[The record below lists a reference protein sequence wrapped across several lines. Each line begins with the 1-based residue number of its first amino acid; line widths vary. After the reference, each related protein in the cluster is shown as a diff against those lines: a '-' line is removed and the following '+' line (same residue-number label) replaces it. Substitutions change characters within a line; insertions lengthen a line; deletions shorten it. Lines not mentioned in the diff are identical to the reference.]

1 MSTPNY
7 INIIETHDISTKN
20 IQGRRNSEIIL
31 LWSKEDENCRAT
43 SAHLRVCVP
52 HLWISQC
59 HRGHP
64 KIVLTNTTTY
74 LKYSLFLIWQSTHP
88 VTEALWKL
96 YSTQASRDS
105 PSHDPIQQEEQ
116 FHDQYYHHNNGV
128 LRITVNSG
136 NITKGAHHIQYI
148 KEGETSWEKTR
159 LT

>member
-1 MSTPNY
+1 M
-7 INIIETHDISTKN
+7 IIPPKTC
-20 IQGRRNSEIIL
+20 
-31 LWSKEDENCRAT
+31 KEDVTRRSFFSWIKRGWELCRAT
-43 SAHLRVCVP
+43 KAHLRVCIS

-59 HRGHP
+59 HSGHP

-74 LKYSLFLIWQSTHP
+74 LKNSLFLIWQSTHP

-105 PSHDPIQQEEQ
+105 QSHDSIQREEQ
-116 FHDQYYHHNNGV
+116 SHDQYHHNNGV
-128 LRITVNSG
+128 LRVTVDSG

-148 KEGETSWEKTR
+148 KDGETSCDTTR